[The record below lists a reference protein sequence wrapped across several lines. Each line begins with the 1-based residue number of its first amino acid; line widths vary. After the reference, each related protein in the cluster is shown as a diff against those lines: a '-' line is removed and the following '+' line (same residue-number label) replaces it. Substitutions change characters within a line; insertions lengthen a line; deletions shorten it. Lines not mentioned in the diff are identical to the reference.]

1 MNTHTTRRGAL
12 KLIGLGGLGTAL
24 APTFLVQA
32 CREASEAGSDY
43 AFQTLSETQAA
54 TLRAIQDAILPQ
66 TTDAAGAVIPS
77 ASDVG
82 SVEFFDTYLTHGFEE
97 ADRERMLYRLD
108 KFAELTQ
115 AEQGAAPAE
124 ATPQQ
129 IGAMLDR
136 YYMEYEAPEQTD
148 NTMEIEGNVVERRS
162 DDPEVLAAQR
172 EARLKREAAQDG
184 DDDEGAIATT
194 EELGTH
200 TQIEESVRYA
210 DDPTELNG
218 LLTGLRYLTLESY
231 FQSEYV
237 GENVLNYLEVPGEYV
252 GVVPMSEVPNGRA
265 WSL

>member
-1 MNTHTTRRGAL
+1 MTLHTSRRGAL
-12 KLIGLGGLGTAL
+12 KLIGLGGIGTAL
-24 APTFLVQA
+24 APAFLVQA
-32 CREASEAGSDY
+32 CREAATESGY
-43 AFQTLSETQAA
+43 AYQTLSAEQAV
-54 TLRAIQDAILPQ
+54 TLGAIQDAILPAS
-66 TTDAAGAVIPS
+66 TDAAGAAVPS
-77 ASDVG
+77 ATQVG
-82 SVEFFDTYLTHGFEE
+82 SVEFFDTYLTHGYEE

-108 KFAELTQ
+108 KFADLTE
-115 AEQGAAPAE
+115 AEQGARPAN
-124 ATPQQ
+124 ATPEQ
-129 IGAMLDR
+129 IGAMLNA
-136 YYMEYEAPEQTD
+136 YYMEYEAPEIAD

-162 DDPEVLAAQR
+162 DDPEALAAQG
-172 EARLKREAAQDG
+172 EASRDSDAE
-184 DDDEGAIATT
+184 EGAIATS

-200 TQIEESVRYA
+200 TQVEESITYA